1 MAALL
6 GSSSSSA
13 AAAPLARSARCP
25 NSVPAGY
32 TCFKDGA
39 AFAEALNAPAKAGE
53 KLALVCPA
61 ASPCTIS
68 GTQLGGHGQAYGQD
82 QVQAT
87 VIMQNVLMESNQIDD
102 GSAFL
107 AIGAGGSVTG
117 TNLTFRNG
125 TAGNWGGCVV
135 SFGACSKPF
144 GFS

>member
-1 MAALL
+1 MIRAIFVAALL
-6 GSSSSSA
+6 GSSSA

-117 TNLTFRNG
+117 TNLTFRRG
-125 TAGNWGGCVV
+125 V
-135 SFGACSKPF
+135 SE
-144 GFS
+144 